1 MADIEKRHIVIGT
14 AGHIDHGKS
23 ALVKALT
30 GIDPDRLKEEKE
42 RGMTTDLGFVF
53 YGDNATIIDVPGH
66 EKFVRHMVA
75 GASTIDFVM
84 FVIAA
89 DDGIMPQ
96 TYEHLEILKLLAIKK
111 GVVVITKKDL
121 VKDDRLQSVINDV
134 KTLLKDSFLENAP
147 IIAVS
152 NTTLEGIDELK
163 KILDKLIQET
173 EAKIDRGI
181 FRMGID
187 RCFVIKGF
195 GTVAAGTVL
204 SGKTKVGDT
213 LELLPEKKSVKIRGI
228 EVHGKQV
235 NEVGTGYRAAINLVG
250 AEKEEIERG
259 DVLAQP
265 GFFEPS
271 EFLNASLY
279 LLSNVGKPLKT
290 FERLRIHLG
299 TKEILGRV
307 VFLDKKILQPG
318 EKAMVQFRLEAQA
331 VCAINDLYVIRT
343 YSPQVTI
350 GGGTIIES
358 KATKVKGFDED
369 LIAHMERSEKG
380 DPIVLI
386 EENLMSNFELPRKIT
401 EIATDINLPIN
412 EIKELAKT
420 LNEQGKIICLDEKR
434 DLYYSQKNFE
444 ELKDKIIGQLKD
456 YHKNNPTS
464 IGITS
469 LELLKRISAGLD
481 KFLLDNTLEKMA
493 KDNIVQILPDK
504 KIKLSEFKITLG
516 KEIDE
521 LISRIEKIFLET
533 GFKPI
538 EYNELKLMIPA
549 KETLI
554 KKAHQYMLD
563 NGMLINIGEGLVL
576 HQKYVKEAEVKLV
589 DFLKKNREIKVS
601 QFRDLLNASRK
612 AALPLLIYFDGRG
625 ITVRREDTRVLSQ
638 KYISKN

>member
-1 MADIEKRHIVIGT
+1 MAETDKRHIVIGT

-111 GVVVITKKDL
+111 GVAVITKKDL
-121 VKDDRLQSVINDV
+121 VKDDRLQIVINDV
-134 KTLLKDSFLENAP
+134 KILLKDSFLENAP

-152 NTTLEGIDELK
+152 NTTMEGIDDLK
-163 KILDKLIQET
+163 KVLDKLIQET

-181 FRMGID
+181 FRMPID
-187 RCFVIKGF
+187 RCFIIKGF
-195 GTVAAGTVL
+195 GTVVAGTVL

-228 EVHGKQV
+228 EVHGKPV
-235 NEVGTGYRAAINLVG
+235 NEVGTGFRSAINLVG

-259 DVLAQP
+259 DVLAHP

-279 LLSNVGKPLKT
+279 LLKTAGKPLKN

-318 EKAMVQFRLEAQA
+318 EKAMVQFRLETPA

-343 YSPQVTI
+343 YSPQMTI
-350 GGGTIIES
+350 GGGIIIES
-358 KATKVKGFDED
+358 KATKVKGFDEE
-369 LIAHMERSEKG
+369 LIAHLQRSEAG

-386 EENLMSNFELPRKIT
+386 EENLMSNFDLPRKIT

-412 EIKELAKT
+412 EVKELAKALT
-420 LNEQGKIICLDEKR
+420 EQGKIICLDEKR
-434 DLYYSQKNFE
+434 DLYYSQKNLT
-444 ELKDKIIGQLKD
+444 ELKEKITGQLQD

-464 IGITS
+464 IGIPG

-481 KFLLDNTLEKMA
+481 KFLLDITLEKML
-493 KDNIVQILPDK
+493 KENIVQISPDK

-521 LISRIEKIFLET
+521 LISRIEKTFLEN

-538 EYNELKLMIPA
+538 EYSELKLMIPA
-549 KETLI
+549 KETVI

-563 NGMLINIGEGLVL
+563 NGMLVNIGEGLVL
-576 HQKYVKEAEVKLV
+576 HQKYVKEAEVKLI
-589 DFLKKNREIKVS
+589 DFLKKNREIRVS
-601 QFRDLLNASRK
+601 QFRDLLNVSRR

-625 ITVRREDTRVLSQ
+625 ITVRHEDTRVLSS
-638 KYISKN
+638 KYK